1 MSSQLPTGTVIS
13 TVASAVRRDAI
24 WMSEASVQDL
34 GAIGFALV
42 EPLFAAGVL
51 KNYCGPSKSF
61 HTAAK
66 LAHRGG

>member
-1 MSSQLPTGTVIS
+1 
-13 TVASAVRRDAI
+13 
-24 WMSEASVQDL
+24 MSEASVQDL